1 VFCLSESGGDAPS
14 QPRDNIVELD
24 TWLMSPMDRK
34 DLLLPFCKP
43 PDIPENAWPP
53 RQEPFPFKYPM
64 HCHIEMSQ
72 TAAGGNYPQGLVTDW
87 QMLGPYIPNDL

>member
-1 VFCLSESGGDAPS
+1 
-14 QPRDNIVELD
+14 
-24 TWLMSPMDRK
+24 
-34 DLLLPFCKP
+34 
-43 PDIPENAWPP
+43 
-53 RQEPFPFKYPM
+53 M